1 MSWWSN
7 KFKRKDKSKGKTSVA
22 EHVQAK
28 NQVVNE
34 YTQALRRLET
44 KLTPEERYLDLV
56 KTYRKGRD
64 LMVVPEAWRDNPL
77 VTTCDS
83 VKIFVNTPVPSI
95 VRTR

>member
-56 KTYRKGRD
+56 KWRK
-64 LMVVPEAWRDNPL
+64 P
-77 VTTCDS
+77 VT
-83 VKIFVNTPVPSI
+83 VKSCPSP
-95 VRTR
+95 RS